1 MFIVLGQL
9 YGETKEKFDEMA
21 SALKGNGYQLAYRSE
36 TNAEILKEV
45 ADEQEDSTT

>member
-21 SALKGNGYQLAYRSE
+21 SALNEKGYQLAYRSE
-36 TNAEILKEV
+36 TNAEVLKEV
-45 ADEQEDSTT
+45 ADEQENSTT